1 MLFSLPSGRIFT
13 AKIKDVA
20 QSTSERKP
28 RRGSVSP
35 GHPPRVT
42 VEQME
47 ELWKLYTEKEK
58 WPTDGGDKESEEV
71 EW

>member
-1 MLFSLPSGRIFT
+1 MDWFLINLAVTMLFSLPSGRIFT

-35 GHPPRVT
+35 GHPPQVT

-47 ELWKLYTEKEK
+47 ELWKLYTAKEK
-58 WPTDGGDKESEEV
+58 
-71 EW
+71 